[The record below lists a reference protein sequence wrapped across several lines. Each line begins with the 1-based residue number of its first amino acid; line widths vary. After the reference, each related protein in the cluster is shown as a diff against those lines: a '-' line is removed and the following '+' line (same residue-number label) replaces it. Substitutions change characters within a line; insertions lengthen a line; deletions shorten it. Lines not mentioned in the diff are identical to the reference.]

1 MKKLRIMNFFK
12 EKKGIQSLA
21 VLLLFFILLTA
32 FWKNS
37 YFPSDEEEIFVK
49 GQQIAQGLY
58 LYKDIGCQHM
68 PLMYFLAAFFSELG
82 IRSITGFRLCF
93 YFIFALVW
101 AIMYFVYS
109 EHFGKKVLF
118 FVPLVYMA
126 SIANLVYGTCVVGDQ
141 LQAQG
146 ITILF
151 FELLLFS
158 EKMELKLKNCC
169 MISLGIF
176 ISFASV
182 FTSVFAIF
190 FAAVTVFALEIRF
203 CFQMNKKI
211 LESFTYL
218 IKKYWK
224 LLLTV
229 TVPFAIMLGYFQM
242 THTLRAF
249 YSWVYAINR
258 EVYPK
263 YTTGYGTDI
272 LGGLFGGVS
281 SLGAA
286 ADATGTITMQNVRA
300 IAMLL
305 ISILFI
311 IDIVKEKKDGILA
324 AGIGLILTGA
334 ATRGAFN
341 SFHGVPVCALMSV
354 ITVLYVFKL
363 IPNLP
368 RTYKQLVINTICI
381 ILFFSGYVSVL
392 GNIFGITTERIAW
405 PWSEAYTQRELEDMI
420 DVITEDGE
428 RIGFTS
434 LSYDVLLNAHVTPA
448 SVVGGSCPW
457 LWEWGGEQAMYELL
471 SFPPRIFLFNRELNL
486 SGYPLEDYAE
496 ELVEFVETNYV
507 NFEEYG
513 QPALYVRRDVYAD
526 VLPLIDED
534 YIYRAY
540 ENNMSWI
547 PLGEKTEIS
556 QTFQAQEERVI
567 QSISVKA
574 GTFARVNN
582 CTLQVF
588 IQEDGEKTQIL
599 SGEVSCSGFLDG
611 EYTEIPVNAFEL
623 KQGASYTITLK
634 IPDADENNCLAL
646 YEDVRGASDTTY
658 ASINGQKQIFNIGL
672 KIQ

>member
-1 MKKLRIMNFFK
+1 MEKSKIMNFFK
-12 EKKGIQSLA
+12 GKKGIQSLA
-21 VLLLFFILLTA
+21 VLLLFYIFLTA

-68 PLMYFLAAFFSELG
+68 PLMYFLAAFFSTLG
-82 IRSITGFRLCF
+82 IQSITGFRLCF
-93 YFIFALVW
+93 YFVFALVW
-101 AIMYFVYS
+101 AIMYFSYS
-109 EHFGKKVLF
+109 KNFGKKVLLLY
-118 FVPLVYMA
+118 PLIYMGA
-126 SIANLVYGTCVVGDQ
+126 IANMPAGTCVLGEH
-141 LQAQG
+141 LQGQG
-146 ITILF
+146 TVILF
-151 FELLLFS
+151 FELLFFS
-158 EKMELKLKNCC
+158 ENMELKLRNCC

-190 FAAVTVFALEIRF
+190 FVAVTVFALEIRF
-203 CFQMNKKI
+203 CRQTNKKI

-224 LLLTV
+224 LILTV
-229 TVPFAIMLGYFQM
+229 IVPFAIMLGYFRM

-249 YSWVYAINR
+249 YSWVYVINR

-263 YTTGYGTDI
+263 YTTGYGTNI
-272 LGGLFGGVS
+272 PGGLFGGIS
-281 SLGAA
+281 GLGAS
-286 ADATGTITMQNVRA
+286 ADITDTITLQDIRA
-300 IAMLL
+300 IVIVVISVLFL
-305 ISILFI
+305 IG
-311 IDIVKEKKDGILA
+311 IVKEKKDRILA
-324 AGIGLILTGA
+324 AGISLILIGA

-341 SFHGVPVCALMSV
+341 GFHGLPACAVMS
-354 ITVLYVFKL
+354 TMSALYILKL
-363 IPNLP
+363 IPKLP
-368 RTYKQLVINTICI
+368 RTYKQLVINITCI
-381 ILFFSGYVSVL
+381 VLFFSGYVSVL
-392 GNIFGITTERIAW
+392 GNIFGVTTERIAW
-405 PWSEAYTQRELEDMI
+405 TWPEAYAQRELEDMI
-420 DVITEDGE
+420 NVITEDGE

-457 LWEWGGEQAMYELL
+457 LWEWGGEQAMYELR
-471 SFPPRIFLFNRELNL
+471 SNPPRVFLFNRTM
-486 SGYPLEDYAE
+486 STWGYPLEDYAE
-496 ELVEFVETNYV
+496 ELIEFVETNYV

-513 QPALYVRRDVYAD
+513 QPALYVRHDVYAD

-567 QSISVKA
+567 QSIFVKA
-574 GTFARVNN
+574 GTFARINN

-599 SGEVSCSGFLDG
+599 SGEVPCSGFVDG
-611 EYTEIPVNAFEL
+611 EYAEIPVNTFEL
-623 KQGASYTITLK
+623 KQGASYTVTLK

>member
-1 MKKLRIMNFFK
+1 MNKTRIVNFMKDKT
-12 EKKGIQSLA
+12 GIQSLV

-32 FWKNS
+32 FWKNP

-49 GQQIAQGLY
+49 GQQMAQGLY

-68 PLMYFLAAFFSELG
+68 PLMYFLAAFFSFMG
-82 IRSITGFRLCF
+82 IQSITGFRLCF
-93 YFIFALVW
+93 YFVFALVW
-101 AIMYFVYS
+101 ATMYFAYS
-109 EHFGKKVLF
+109 EHFGKKVLAMF
-118 FVPLVYMA
+118 PLVYMA

-141 LQAQG
+141 LQGQG

-158 EKMELKLKNCC
+158 EKMEVKFKNCC

-182 FTSVFAIF
+182 FTSVFPIF
-190 FAAVTVFALEIRF
+190 FIAVTVFAMEMRSCCQIHKKVLEGFIY
-203 CFQMNKKI
+203 M
-211 LESFTYL
+211 

-224 LLLTV
+224 LILTV
-229 TVPFAIMLGYFQM
+229 AAPFVIMLGYFQM
-242 THTLRAF
+242 THTLGYF

-272 LGGLFGGVS
+272 LGGLFGGIS
-281 SLGAA
+281 GLGAA
-286 ADATGTITMQNVRA
+286 ADAADAITLQNIRA

-305 ISILFI
+305 ISILFLV
-311 IDIVKEKKDGILA
+311 DIVKEKKDRIFA
-324 AGIGLILTGA
+324 AGIGLVLIGA

-354 ITVLYVFKL
+354 ITVLYILKL
-363 IPNLP
+363 IPDLP
-368 RTYKQLVINTICI
+368 RTYKQLVINITCI

-392 GNIFGITTERIAW
+392 GNIFSVTTERIAW
-405 PWSEAYTQRELEDMI
+405 PWSEAYAQREMEDMI
-420 DVITEDGE
+420 DVIAEDEE

-434 LSYDVLLNAHVTPA
+434 LSYDILLNAHVTPA

-457 LWEWGGEQAMYELL
+457 LWEWAGEQAMYELL
-471 SFPPRIFLFNRELNL
+471 NSPPRIFLFNRELNL

-496 ELVEFVETNYV
+496 ELIEFVETNYV

-513 QPALYVRRDVYAD
+513 QPALYVRSDVYAD

-534 YIYRAY
+534 YIYRTY
-540 ENNMSWI
+540 ENNMSWVL
-547 PLGEKTEIS
+547 LGEKTEIS
-556 QTFQAQEERVI
+556 QTFQAQEERVM
-567 QSISVKA
+567 QSISVKC
-574 GTFARVNN
+574 GTFARVND
-582 CTLQVF
+582 CTLQIY
-588 IQEDGEKTQIL
+588 IQEDGHSEQIL
-599 SGEVSCSGFLDG
+599 LGEISCLGFVDN
-611 EYTEIPVNAFEL
+611 EYAEIPINTFNL
-623 KQGASYTITLK
+623 KKGTSYTVTLK

-658 ASINGQKQIFNIGL
+658 ASINGQKQIFNTGL